1 MGLFPSKILQCYPM
15 NYEHIFD
22 ELEISTDPFAI
33 CELHG
38 QCDLGLGKDAA
49 VTLHYVLSGEGQI
62 QIANLPPLKV
72 AKGSFVLIPAL
83 HSHSLRSFGYSGDPV
98 PDCKPAELKLAG
110 LMAGSAASSPSQL
123 TALCAQVTIGMRG
136 VTDIIELIR
145 EPLIEC
151 ISDTSEVKHALS
163 ALLIEI
169 SHPRLGSRAM
179 IRAILTQ
186 CLIEMLR
193 KRLDAKDST
202 FRWMAALADPSVWNA
217 LRLMLDS
224 PGDAHTVESLAA
236 HVGMSRSAFAKRFA
250 DAYGSGPMELLRELR
265 VHQAARLLSTTDLP
279 VKRIA
284 ALVGFSSRSAFTR
297 LFESKTNQS
306 PKSFR
311 AAHQDRP

>member
-1 MGLFPSKILQCYPM
+1 M
-15 NYEHIFD
+15 NFEHVFN
-22 ELEISTDPFAI
+22 ELEIATDPFAI
-33 CELHG
+33 CELQG
-38 QCDLGLGKDAA
+38 QCDLGMGKDAA
-49 VTLHYVLSGEGQI
+49 VTLHYVLSGKGQI
-62 QIANLPPLKV
+62 QIAGRPPLKV

-83 HSHSLRSFGYSGDPV
+83 QSHNLRSFGYSDDLI
-98 PDCKPAELKLAG
+98 PDCKPAELKLAS
-110 LMAGSAASSPSQL
+110 LMAGTEEQSASQL
-123 TALCAQVTIGMRG
+123 TALCAHVTIGLRG

-145 EPLIEC
+145 EPLVEY
-151 ISDTSEVKHALS
+151 ISDTSEVKHALA

-169 SHPRLGSRAM
+169 SNPRLGSRAM

-193 KRLDAKDST
+193 KRLGERDST

-217 LRLMLDS
+217 LRLMLDG
-224 PGDAHTVESLAA
+224 PGDPHTVESLAA

-284 ALVGFSSRSAFTR
+284 ALVGFASRSAFTR

-311 AAHQDRP
+311 AMHRNSQ